1 MAIRK
6 NDEFEAIYPTLNL
19 NGLTFIDIVDRI
31 EREVVKKATEPISQG
46 SLNNCRG
53 TWNELAFLMEAHR
66 SVLQSTENL
75 YLVKMGSETSI
86 RFWEIYQKES
96 RRKYDLLIDIFRK
109 REEPIFIRCSTPD
122 FVVITRDVIQDSPI
136 SNILQNPSPSLKE
149 INELYK
155 VIKNKCLPHQVKGF
169 ISLKTSN
176 RPDRRYQILSEANVT
191 KFASRYI
198 HDSDRK
204 LRYDVIG
211 ESNPSERASAPQGG
225 REVFSAP
232 LMFALPKSGNNIA
245 SVERAIDSEVNIKSG
260 QDLDEYWKRY
270 EEIIELDREG
280 RAVSPDV
287 EFANDNLDL

>member
-19 NGLTFIDIVDRI
+19 NGLTFLDIVDRI
-31 EREVVKKATEPISQG
+31 EKVVVQTSTEAITQG

-53 TWNELAFLMEAHR
+53 TWYELAFIMEAHR
-66 SVLQSTENL
+66 SILQSTENL

-86 RFWEIYQKES
+86 KFWEIYQKES
-96 RRKYDLLIDIFRK
+96 RQKYNLLIDIFKK

-122 FVVITRDVIQDSPI
+122 FVVISRDIIRDSSS
-136 SNILQNPSPSLKE
+136 SNILQNSSPPLNE

-176 RPDRRYQILSEANVT
+176 RPDRRYQILLEANVT
-191 KFASRYI
+191 KFASGHI
-198 HDSDRK
+198 HDRSHR
-204 LRYDVIG
+204 LRYDIIG
-211 ESNPSERASAPQGG
+211 ESNSSD

-232 LMFALPKSGNNIA
+232 LMFTLPRSGNNIA

-260 QDLDEYWKRY
+260 QELDEYWKRY
-270 EEIIELDREG
+270 EEIIELNREG
-280 RAVSPDV
+280 KAVSPDA

>member
-31 EREVVKKATEPISQG
+31 EKEVVKKSTEPISQG

-53 TWNELAFLMEAHR
+53 AWNELAFLMEAHR
-66 SVLQSTENL
+66 SVLQSTKNL
-75 YLVKMGSETSI
+75 YLVKMSSETSI

-96 RRKYDLLIDIFRK
+96 RHKYDSLIDILRK

-122 FVVITRDVIQDSPI
+122 FVVIRRDVIKDSPI
-136 SNILQNPSPSLKE
+136 SNILQNPSPPLKE

-155 VIKNKCLPHQVKGF
+155 AIKNQCFPHQVKGF

-198 HDSDRK
+198 HDPEHK

-211 ESNPSERASAPQGG
+211 ESNPSD

-232 LMFALPKSGNNIA
+232 LMFTLPKSGNTVT
-245 SVERAIDSEVNIKSG
+245 SVERAINSEVNIKSG
-260 QDLDEYWKRY
+260 QELDEYWKRY

-280 RAVSPDV
+280 KAVSPNV
-287 EFANDNLDL
+287 EFVTDNLAR

>member
-19 NGLTFIDIVDRI
+19 NGLTFLDIVDLI
-31 EREVVKKATEPISQG
+31 EKVVVQTSTEAITQG

-53 TWNELAFLMEAHR
+53 TWYELVFIMEAHR
-66 SVLQSTENL
+66 SILQSTENL

-86 RFWEIYQKES
+86 KFWEIYPKES
-96 RRKYDLLIDIFRK
+96 RQKYDLLIDIFKK

-122 FVVITRDVIQDSPI
+122 FVVISRDIIRGSSS
-136 SNILQNPSPSLKE
+136 SNILQNPSPPLKE

-155 VIKNKCLPHQVKGF
+155 LIKNKCLPHQVKGF

-176 RPDRRYQILSEANVT
+176 RPDRRYQILLEANVT
-191 KFASRYI
+191 KFASGHI
-198 HDSDRK
+198 HDRLHR
-204 LRYDVIG
+204 LRYDIVG
-211 ESNPSERASAPQGG
+211 ESNSSD

-232 LMFALPKSGNNIA
+232 LMSMLPRSGNNIA

-260 QDLDEYWKRY
+260 QELDEYWKRY
-270 EEIIELDREG
+270 EEIIELNREG
-280 RAVSPDV
+280 KAVSPDA

>member
-31 EREVVKKATEPISQG
+31 EREVVTKSIEPISQG

-66 SVLQSTENL
+66 SILQSTENL

-96 RRKYDLLIDIFRK
+96 RCKYDLLINILRK

-122 FVVITRDVIQDSPI
+122 FVVIRRDVIQDSPI
-136 SNILQNPSPSLKE
+136 SNILRNLSPPLKE

-211 ESNPSERASAPQGG
+211 ESNPSD

-232 LMFALPKSGNNIA
+232 LMFTLPKSGNIIT
-245 SVERAIDSEVNIKSG
+245 SVEREINSEINIKSG
-260 QDLDEYWKRY
+260 QELDEYWKRY
-270 EEIIELDREG
+270 EEVIELDREG
-280 RAVSPDV
+280 KAVSPDV
-287 EFANDNLDL
+287 EFANDNLNL